1 MGFLGATVTAYA
13 APLPHPSCV
22 KNQDQ
27 VMVAVTQGWIQP
39 FSKIQ
44 QTAKTYLNARIIKV
58 ELECFHNEWI
68 YKLRLINDDN
78 NIINA
83 EYNAQTLSLI
93 NINGKSP
100 SNMIKVIK

>member
-1 MGFLGATVTAYA
+1 MGLFGASMTIYA
-13 APLPHPSCV
+13 APRPHLSCL

-27 VMVAVTQGWIQP
+27 VMTAVNQGWIQP

-58 ELECFHNEWI
+58 ELECFHDEWI
-68 YKLRLINDDN
+68 YKLRLINNQN